1 MLLTGCPLLFCSPA
15 EDIIYIENCLFKASG
30 ISEVKLIIDYPKS
43 WQNSKLRHEGED
55 SSKLYDDL

>member
-1 MLLTGCPLLFCSPA
+1 MLLTCCPLLFCSPA
-15 EDIIYIENCLFKASG
+15 EDIIYIEKMPFQGPG